1 MSMTMSPPTSPPTAA
16 CCAVALPHSRRA
28 PSVARQVS
36 ERWLKATDPVDRVPD
51 AVLVVS
57 ELVTNAVRHT
67 CGPCTLTL
75 TVRDG
80 RLDIAVADHSE
91 ELPELRRRSDG
102 DERGGFGMGVI
113 RGLGGQ
119 IRLVP
124 AIGGKTVHVLLDL
137 RSASGP
143 SPER

>member
-1 MSMTMSPPTSPPTAA
+1 MSITASPPRTARYS
-16 CCAVALPHSRRA
+16 VALPHTPHAPSLARRA
-28 PSVARQVS
+28 S
-36 ERWLKATDPVDRVPD
+36 EEWLRDADPFDRVTD

-67 CGPCTLTL
+67 GDDCRLTL

-80 RLDIAVADHSE
+80 ELDIAVADHSE
-91 ELPELRRRSDG
+91 EFPDMHRNGGG
-102 DERGGFGMGVI
+102 DEHGGFGMDVI
-113 RGLGGQ
+113 RRLGGR

-124 AIGGKTVHVLLDL
+124 ALGGKTVHVLLDL
-137 RSASGP
+137 HGENDGP

>member
-1 MSMTMSPPTSPPTAA
+1 MSTTTSPPTTAPTTARCAA
-16 CCAVALPHSRRA
+16 ALPHSRRS
-28 PSVARQVS
+28 PSLARQVS
-36 ERWLKATDPVDRVPD
+36 ERWLRTTDPVDRVPD

-91 ELPELRRRSDG
+91 DLPELHRRSDG

-124 AIGGKTVHVLLDL
+124 ALGGKTVHVLLDL
-137 RSASGP
+137 GSTPGP
-143 SPER
+143 SAER